1 VDAHGLYPLRADEY
15 VVAVMPEEIDVS
27 NADQIWE
34 HLLGLLQARS
44 GIVIVDMS
52 ATAFC
57 GVAGVHVLVRVHQRA
72 RACGRDLLLV
82 TAVPLVRRVFSI
94 TGADR
99 IVRIYPDRQSAMNAA
114 ALDHAAANVLGIQ
127 FLTLPTGGL
136 DGRLPASGCILSEE
150 G

>member
-57 GVAGVHVLVRVHQRA
+57 GVAGVHVLARAHQQA
-72 RACGRDLLLV
+72 RACGRDLRLV

-99 IVRIYPDRQSAMNAA
+99 IVRIYPDRRSALSAA
-114 ALDHAAANVLGIQ
+114 ALDHAANVLGIQ
-127 FLTLPTGGL
+127 FLALPTGRL
-136 DGRLPASGCILSEE
+136 DGRLPAGGCILSQE